1 MAEALKSVSVDVVK
15 MQPKR
20 KNKFNK
26 RLGVIANGD
35 SNDYPTQVE
44 LLIGASV
51 TAMQCSNVYS
61 KFLRGNGF
69 EKSIGDLVIGKD
81 KNIPVTVNKLL
92 KKACVDISKQSGVFL
107 HVNYNM
113 LAEITSINHVP
124 FKHCRF
130 GESDS
135 DNYSGKIV
143 IYDNWDLQKSSRIMT
158 DDFVIVDTF
167 NPIKEVVL
175 SQIEAAGGIDKYN
188 GQIFHLFLNDEYDY
202 PVSPIDVAEKDAYSE
217 YLLGVYK
224 YNILENDFIT
234 DRHIFRHNPMDRKD
248 LDKLKENLRTMKGAQ
263 GQGRILLIQDNFDE
277 QLPNGLIKIDS
288 IKSGVNDK
296 LFESWEKSLSNNI
309 RRGFNNIPQILID
322 EVQGK
327 LGNSS
332 GEAYKEAQRVFNR
345 MTQEDRDSISES
357 FEMLFKYFDKE
368 IIPKVTGLEIIPF
381 NILDEEETQITA

>member
-1 MAEALKSVSVDVVK
+1 MAEGLKSVSVDVIK
-15 MQPKR
+15 IQPKR

-26 RLGVIANGD
+26 RLGIIANGD
-35 SNDYPTQVE
+35 DNDYPTQVE

-51 TAMQCSNVYS
+51 TATQCAGVYA

-69 EKSIGDLVIGKD
+69 DKSIGNTIVGKD
-81 KNIPVTVNKLL
+81 KNVNVTVNKLL
-92 KKACVDISKQSGVFL
+92 KKACVDLSKQSGVFL

-113 LAEITSINHVP
+113 LGEISSINHIP
-124 FKHCRF
+124 YKHCRF

-143 IYDNWDLQKSSRIMT
+143 IYDNWDYCKGSKIMT
-158 DDFVIVDTF
+158 DEFIICDAF

-175 SQIEAAGGIDKYN
+175 HQIEAAGGIDKYK

-202 PVSPIDVAEKDAYSE
+202 AVSPVDVSEKDAFSE
-217 YLLGVYK
+217 YLLSVYK
-224 YNILENDFIT
+224 FNILENDFIT
-234 DRHIFRHNPMDRKD
+234 DRHIFRHNPMDKKD
-248 LDKLKENLRTMKGAQ
+248 LEKLKENLRTMKGAK

-345 MTQEDRDSISES
+345 MTQEDRDLISEA
-357 FEMLFKYFDKE
+357 FEMLLSYFDKS
-368 IIPKVTGLEIIPF
+368 IIPAVGELEIIPF
-381 NILDEEETQITA
+381 NILDEEELK